1 MPATLHT
8 QEISVLRCAKPC
20 ASCAEPNI
28 LPLRVKARSI
38 RRGRKEILSGIFRH
52 PANGGGSSS
61 AACVVAVE
69 AKPAA
74 APKRVTDADH
84 DTRSRCMASG
94 FAAMPEFSR
103 AIGRLLRC
111 GMSIS
116 RQILLMSSAD
126 AVMELKH
133 LLHTISRKF
142 N

>member
-1 MPATLHT
+1 
-8 QEISVLRCAKPC
+8 
-20 ASCAEPNI
+20 
-28 LPLRVKARSI
+28 
-38 RRGRKEILSGIFRH
+38 
-52 PANGGGSSS
+52 
-61 AACVVAVE
+61 
-69 AKPAA
+69 
-74 APKRVTDADH
+74 
-84 DTRSRCMASG
+84 MASG